1 MRIGPNELSLASEE
15 ALKTIHNDKFTVFTK
30 KGTSEEL
37 IFKLVFSAP
46 NVLTVQDAEEHR
58 KIRQALQPAF
68 TSKALLEQ
76 QEITQR
82 HVGLLVDRLL
92 EASKNPSKPVSL
104 TFQLNQMVWGVV
116 GDLCFGEPG
125 TIDQL
130 GT

>member
-1 MRIGPNELSLASEE
+1 M
-15 ALKTIHNDKFTVFTK
+15 IHNDKFTVFTK

-46 NVLTVQDAEEHR
+46 NLLTVQDPEGHR

-76 QEITQR
+76 QDITQR
-82 HVGLLVDRLL
+82 HVRALVDRLL
-92 EASKNPSKPVSL
+92 VASNSDQPISL
-104 TFQLNQMVWGVV
+104 TYQLNQMVWGVV

-125 TIDQL
+125 TVDQL
-130 GT
+130 GM